1 MEPATQSYYKQY
13 SMKLATQS
21 AIDNF
26 SCIYKV
32 LRPIKVLKS
41 R

>member
-21 AIDNF
+21 AID
-26 SCIYKV
+26 
-32 LRPIKVLKS
+32 LRDDLALNLK
-41 R
+41 